1 MALDDTHIHNMNA
14 NSGGGIHVDED
25 VVVVVGSSGG
35 GEVVEEVAV
44 TVPTTDDPCLP
55 VMTFRMWLLGLT
67 SCIVLMFV
75 NTFFSYRSQPLAVAA
90 TFAQILVLPA
100 GRFMAAVLPSAMF
113 TLPLL
118 GTKLSLN
125 PGPFNV
131 KEHVLITIFANAG
144 VSFGGGDAYSV
155 GVINIM
161 KAFYKENVHFVAGL
175 LIVLTTQVYMDCISL
190 E

>member
-1 MALDDTHIHNMNA
+1 
-14 NSGGGIHVDED
+14 
-25 VVVVVGSSGG
+25 
-35 GEVVEEVAV
+35 
-44 TVPTTDDPCLP
+44 
-55 VMTFRMWLLGLT
+55 
-67 SCIVLMFV
+67 
-75 NTFFSYRSQPLAVAA
+75 
-90 TFAQILVLPA
+90 
-100 GRFMAAVLPSAMF
+100 MAAVLPSATF

-161 KAFYKENVHFVAGL
+161 KAFYKKNVHFVAGL

>member
-1 MALDDTHIHNMNA
+1 MALDHNNDTNSHNMSA
-14 NSGGGIHVDED
+14 NSGGAIHED
-25 VVVVVGSSGG
+25 VGSSSSSSRE
-35 GEVVEEVAV
+35 EVVEEVAV
-44 TVPTTDDPCLP
+44 TVSTTDDPCLP
-55 VMTFRMWLLGLT
+55 VMTFRMWVLGLT

-75 NTFFSYRSQPLAVAA
+75 NTFFSYRTQPLAVAA

-100 GRFMAAVLPSAMF
+100 GRFMAALLPSATF

-161 KAFYKENVHFVAGL
+161 KAFYKKNVHFVAGL
-175 LIVLTTQVYMDCISL
+175 LIVLTTQVHIYIYIY
-190 E
+190 